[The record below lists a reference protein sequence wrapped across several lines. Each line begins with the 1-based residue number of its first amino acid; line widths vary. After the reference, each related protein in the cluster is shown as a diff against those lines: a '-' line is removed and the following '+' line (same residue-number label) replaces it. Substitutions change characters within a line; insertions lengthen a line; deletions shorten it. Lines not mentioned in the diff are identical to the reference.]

1 MIRYHSGA
9 VTVLGITV
17 AAVLLDLST
26 FHGLHHA
33 DSLVPVLISLH
44 KWTFYYWEQNRYGM
58 LTALLA
64 SPFDHPL
71 TNLLVQ
77 NGITIWAGMACF
89 PLAARYFGAG
99 RLSGAIGLVALSLF
113 VTLAPAQFQW
123 LFFSTFNVFAV
134 SMALGFCGLLI
145 AENNHWSW
153 TRRVMIGA
161 ACFLIGSWVNS
172 AMGLMFLPLATLIP
186 FTRWFSGDD
195 PESLL
200 PRETSVKQIASHPL
214 VAKIVYG
221 VGLCGV
227 GSVCAMF
234 LQRTTPYRT
243 TWIVR
248 PPVSEWQA
256 LLELAVTDYWNELHP
271 VTWAAS
277 GAVMFAMAMALLLM
291 KRYRTANRQ
300 GLFTLCAILIS
311 SLLYCAAMCVLFQ
324 GRWRYA
330 VPSFVM
336 IHVGVCFCLLRPL
349 LASVS
354 ARGANR
360 LQTLGMVFT
369 LLAVPTV
376 WGPPSASVVKNR
388 LKTSHSDGL
397 NELIAARC
405 THVAGDYWKVW
416 PAMYM
421 VNWHYTDNSEPNRI
435 WALSHRSEPTKQYW
449 GHVPTDNIRVG
460 CFVGDPKAAEYRN
473 MLGVKLKHVETQ
485 GEIEVWVSGK

>member
-77 NGITIWAGMACF
+77 NGITIWAGLACF
-89 PLAARYFGAG
+89 PLAARYFGG
-99 RLSGAIGLVALSLF
+99 KQFSGIIGFAAIALFLLF
-113 VTLAPAQFQW
+113 APPLFQW

-134 SMALGFCGLLI
+134 SLALGLCGLLM
-145 AENNHWSW
+145 AERTWW
-153 TRRVMIGA
+153 PWWVRVLVGA
-161 ACFLIGSWVNS
+161 ACFAIGCWVNS
-172 AMGLMFLPLATLIP
+172 ALGLMLLPLTVLVP

-195 PESLL
+195 PDALL
-200 PRETSVKQIASHPL
+200 PRNTGVKQIASHPL

-221 VGLCGV
+221 VGLCGF

-248 PPVSEWQA
+248 PPVNEWPTLIEHA
-256 LLELAVTDYWNELHP
+256 LTDCWQELQPRV
-271 VTWAAS
+271 WALCIGVILALAIALTFSTRHQTAS
-277 GAVMFAMAMALLLM
+277 KRNLYTLL
-291 KRYRTANRQ
+291 
-300 GLFTLCAILIS
+300 AILVSAS
-311 SLLYCAAMCVLFQ
+311 SYCAAMWIFFQ

-330 VPSFVM
+330 IPSLVL
-336 IHVGVCFCLLRPL
+336 IHVGVCVCRFGPL
-349 LASVS
+349 LAHFSQPRLARIQTVLALLVVTSVFI
-354 ARGANR
+354 
-360 LQTLGMVFT
+360 T
-369 LLAVPTV
+369 
-376 WGPPSASVVKNR
+376 WGFPSAFNVETC
-388 LKTSHSDGL
+388 LKSAHSDGV

-416 PAMYM
+416 PAMLM
-421 VNWHYTDNSEPNRI
+421 VNWHYTDNGVNDRI

-449 GHVPTDNIRVG
+449 ANIPTNRIRVG
-460 CFVGDPKAAEYRN
+460 CYSGDPKAAEYRN

-485 GEIEVWVSGK
+485 GEIEVWVVEN

>member
-134 SMALGFCGLLI
+134 SMALGFCGLLM

-248 PPVSEWQA
+248 PPVSEWPQ
-256 LLELAVTDYWNELHP
+256 LLEHA
-271 VTWAAS
+271 
-277 GAVMFAMAMALLLM
+277 GAGFFEEQRPIIWVVSLLIMVVIMIRLLF
-291 KRYRTANRQ
+291 KTAYRTITKRS
-300 GLFTLCAILIS
+300 LLTLLAILIS
-311 SLLYCAAMCVLFQ
+311 ASAYCVAMWILFQ

-336 IHVGVCFCLLRPL
+336 IHIGVCYFLYR
-349 LASVS
+349 
-354 ARGANR
+354 
-360 LQTLGMVFT
+360 T
-369 LLAVPTV
+369 LLANISDRWLKMFHIALVFSALGAV
-376 WGPPSASVVKNR
+376 VNDWGYPSVSSVENH
-388 LKTSHSDGL
+388 LKSAHPVGV

>member
-1 MIRYHSGA
+1 MIRYPTGA
-9 VTVLGITV
+9 VTVLGISV

-77 NGITIWAGMACF
+77 NGITIWAGLACF

-99 RLSGAIGLVALSLF
+99 RLSGTIGFVAMGLFFLVASPL
-113 VTLAPAQFQW
+113 FQW
-123 LFFSTFNVFAV
+123 LFLSTFNVFAI
-134 SMALGFCGLLI
+134 SMALGFCGLLM

-153 TRRVMIGA
+153 TRRVITGA

-172 AMGLMFLPLATLIP
+172 AMGLMFLPLATLVP

-200 PRETSVKQIASHPL
+200 PRETGVKQIASHPL

-221 VGLCGV
+221 VGLCGF

-248 PPVSEWQA
+248 PPMNEWPP
-256 LLELAVTDYWNELHP
+256 LLELAVTDCWDELQP
-271 VTWAAS
+271 DR
-277 GAVMFAMAMALLLM
+277 
-291 KRYRTANRQ
+291 K
-300 GLFTLCAILIS
+300 
-311 SLLYCAAMCVLFQ
+311 
-324 GRWRYA
+324 
-330 VPSFVM
+330 
-336 IHVGVCFCLLRPL
+336 
-349 LASVS
+349 
-354 ARGANR
+354 
-360 LQTLGMVFT
+360 
-369 LLAVPTV
+369 
-376 WGPPSASVVKNR
+376 SVV
-388 LKTSHSDGL
+388 
-397 NELIAARC
+397 
-405 THVAGDYWKVW
+405 
-416 PAMYM
+416 
-421 VNWHYTDNSEPNRI
+421 
-435 WALSHRSEPTKQYW
+435 
-449 GHVPTDNIRVG
+449 
-460 CFVGDPKAAEYRN
+460 
-473 MLGVKLKHVETQ
+473 
-485 GEIEVWVSGK
+485 